1 MDFITNIINLPM
13 IKYILKIDKI
23 ITRFGRTAT
32 LALSALVISIVQV
45 RLIMVLKFALSLINI
60 FHTRKDTT
68 LALRALLT
76 ATTTLFLTTDMI
88 KNTVIII
95 CYSLV
100 IITGNDMV
108 LVDHMKQAINMM
120 KHYAKQYYGD
130 N

>member
-120 KHYAKQYYGD
+120 KDYAKQYYGD